1 MQKSYFLYLIVLGL
15 LTFACRKDN
24 GTPVENYAYG
34 NISVNYRLVAQAPT
48 LTVKLDG
55 TTLDSLATGGFLNH
69 RILLSDKEMTLQ
81 IKRKSSDSLL
91 LDTTFVPSRN
101 NDFTI
106 FIIDALNY
114 AKFYN
119 SKSTSSVSIDSNRFQ
134 LLNNVKI
141 GGVGRT
147 VNFRFFAPLF
157 ISSSAQKFDTLPIVL
172 KNVPF
177 GELSD
182 PADFLKSRYPKRPPG
197 WTSSADQ
204 SQTASQALYIRAYD
218 GATDTLLIGDLR
230 ASASSTYGRILP
242 QSLFSTTATSGGKY
256 KIVNVATTTTTAPP
270 AFVSTFSIY
279 DMQ

>member
-1 MQKSYFLYLIVLGL
+1 MQKSYFLYLIALGL
-15 LTFACRKDN
+15 LTFACQKEK

-34 NISVNYRLVAQAPT
+34 NIFVNYRLVAKAPT
-48 LTVKLDG
+48 VTVKLDG
-55 TTLDSLATGGFLNH
+55 VTVDSLITGNSLNH
-69 RILLSDKEMTLQ
+69 KILLSDKEMTLQ

-91 LDTTFVPSRN
+91 LDTTFMPSRN

-106 FIIDALNY
+106 FIVDALNF

-119 SKSTSSVSIDSNRFQ
+119 SKGTSSVSIDSNRFQ
-134 LLNNVKI
+134 LLNNIKI
-141 GGVGRT
+141 GGVGRK

-182 PADFLKSRYPKRPPG
+182 PVDFLKSHYPKRPPG
-197 WTSSADQ
+197 WTSSSDQ

-218 GATDTLLIGDLR
+218 AATDTVLIGDLK
-230 ASASSTYGRILP
+230 ASASSAYGRILP
-242 QSLFSTTATSGGKY
+242 QSLFSTTTTSGGKY
-256 KIVNVATTTTTAPP
+256 KVVNVATTTTTPP

>member
-1 MQKSYFLYLIVLGL
+1 L
-15 LTFACRKDN
+15 LS
-24 GTPVENYAYG
+24 G
-34 NISVNYRLVAQAPT
+34 N
-48 LTVKLDG
+48 
-55 TTLDSLATGGFLNH
+55 SLSH

-119 SKSTSSVSIDSNRFQ
+119 SKTTSSVSLDSNRFQ

-141 GGVGRT
+141 GGVGRK

-157 ISSSAQKFDTLPIVL
+157 ISSSAQKYDSLPFVL
-172 KNVPF
+172 RNVPF
-177 GELSD
+177 GDLSD
-182 PADFLKSRYPKRPPG
+182 PIDILKSRYPKRPPG

-204 SQTASQALYIRAYD
+204 VQTASQSLFIKVYD
-218 GATDTLLIGDLR
+218 AATDTVLIGDLKTTSS
-230 ASASSTYGRILP
+230 SAYGRILL
-242 QSLFSTTATSGGKY
+242 QGTFTSTTASGGKNR
-256 KIVNVATTTTTAPP
+256 IVNVVTTTTAPP
-270 AFVSTFSIY
+270 AFVSTFSFY

>member
-1 MQKSYFLYLIVLGL
+1 MQKSYFLYLIALGL
-15 LTFACRKDN
+15 FTFACRKDN

-34 NISVNYRLVAQAPT
+34 NISVNYRLVAKAPT
-48 LTVKLDG
+48 VTVTLDG
-55 TTLDSLATGGFLNH
+55 VNVDSLLSGNSLNH

-106 FIIDALNY
+106 FIVDALNY

-119 SKSTSSVSIDSNRFQ
+119 SKETSSVSIDSNRFQ

-141 GGVGRT
+141 GGVGRK

-157 ISSSAQKFDTLPIVL
+157 ISSSSQKFDTLPIVL
-172 KNVPF
+172 RNVPF

-182 PADFLKSRYPKRPPG
+182 PVDFLKSRYPKRPPG
-197 WTSSADQ
+197 WTSSSDQ
-204 SQTASQALYIRAYD
+204 SQTSSQALYIRAYD
-218 GATDTLLIGDLR
+218 AATDTLLIGDLR
-230 ASASSTYGRILP
+230 ATASSAYGRILP

-256 KIVNVATTTTTAPP
+256 KIVNVATTTTTPP
-270 AFVSTFSIY
+270 AFVSTFAIY

>member
-1 MQKSYFLYLIVLGL
+1 MQKSYFLYLIALSL

-34 NISVNYRLVAQAPT
+34 NILVNYRLVAQAPT
-48 LTVKLDG
+48 VTVKLDG
-55 TTLDSLATGGFLNH
+55 VTVDSLISGTSLNH

-91 LDTTFVPSRN
+91 LDTTFTPSRN
-101 NDFTI
+101 NDFTV

-119 SKSTSSVSIDSNRFQ
+119 SRGTSSVSIDSNRFQ
-134 LLNNVKI
+134 LLNNIKI
-141 GGVGRT
+141 GGVGRK

-172 KNVPF
+172 RNVPF
-177 GELSD
+177 GDLSD
-182 PADFLKSRYPKRPPG
+182 PVDFLKSRYPKRPPG

-218 GATDTLLIGDLR
+218 AATDTLLIGDLR
-230 ASASSTYGRILP
+230 ASASSAYGRILS
-242 QSLFSTTATSGGKY
+242 QSTFTSTTTSGGKY
-256 KIVNVATTTTTAPP
+256 KIVNVATATTTPP

>member
-1 MQKSYFLYLIVLGL
+1 MQKSYFLYLIALAL
-15 LTFACRKDN
+15 FTFACQKEK

-34 NISVNYRLVAQAPT
+34 NIYVGYRLVAKAPT
-48 LTVKLDG
+48 VTVTLDG
-55 TTLDSLATGGFLNH
+55 VTVDSLITGGYLNH

-106 FIIDALNY
+106 FIVDALNY

-119 SKSTSSVSIDSNRFQ
+119 SKGTSKVSLDSNRFQ
-134 LLNNVKI
+134 LLNNIKI
-141 GGVGRT
+141 GGVGRK

-172 KNVPF
+172 RDVSF
-177 GELSD
+177 GDLSD
-182 PADFLKSRYPKRPPG
+182 PVDFLKSRYPKRPRG
-197 WTSSADQ
+197 WTASADQ
-204 SQTASQALYIRAYD
+204 SQTVSQALYIRAYD
-218 GATDTLLIGDLR
+218 AATDTLLIGDLR
-230 ASASSTYGRILP
+230 ASASSAYGRILP
-242 QSLFSTTATSGGKY
+242 QSLFNTTATSGGKY
-256 KIVNVATTTTTAPP
+256 KIVNVATTTATPP